1 VVKKHFLSSSLA
13 LLIYAVICV
22 SSPSGAA
29 AASQQD
35 DQNETASFLQ
45 LTATGPSTYG
55 KHTVNEK
62 TGEHDASHTV
72 SIPVNSSLNAYFDFS
87 QSKSNIQE
95 ITKKKNTMDV
105 RTVFGFRITLK

>member
-1 VVKKHFLSSSLA
+1 MVKKHFLSSSLA
-13 LLIYAVICV
+13 LLMYAVICV

-35 DQNETASFLQ
+35 DQHETASFLQ

-55 KHTVNEK
+55 KHAVNEK
-62 TGEHDASHTV
+62 AGEHDASHTV

-87 QSKSNIQE
+87 QSNIQE
-95 ITKKKNTMDV
+95 ITKKKNTMDF